1 MKIDFQEQPRLED
14 AEWQKERKR
23 LSKLEWKC
31 VLDTAH
37 REGYLE
43 GYSEG
48 YAEGYAEEKAKAN
61 NSIIINCISL
71 GMPIEEISDLCK
83 VSVEYVNQI
92 IEESDSNKN

>member
-1 MKIDFQEQPRLED
+1 MTIDYAEQIRLED
-14 AEWQKERKR
+14 LEWQEERKR

-31 VLDTAH
+31 VLDTAY
-37 REGYLE
+37 REGYAK
-43 GYSEG
+43 G

-71 GMPIEEISDLCK
+71 GMPIEEIADICK
-83 VSVEYVNQI
+83 VSVESINQI